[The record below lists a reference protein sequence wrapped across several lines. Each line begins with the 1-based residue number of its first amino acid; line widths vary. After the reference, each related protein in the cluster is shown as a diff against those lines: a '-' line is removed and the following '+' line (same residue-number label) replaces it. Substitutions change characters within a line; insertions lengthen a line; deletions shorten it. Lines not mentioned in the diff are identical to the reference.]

1 MTMNKMQ
8 NLKYVIENELFICCQ
23 FLSTDLF
30 ISYCKDRDIQTSRKQ
45 LEQFEKLRIFY
56 PIVRVHYPK
65 IKTKIEYIDNGKR
78 YRKLGILKDG
88 EEWSGDIKE
97 EYAHFEFQKEY
108 AMSWLDG
115 GLLWEPASRPFQAWE
130 TFKDEHGYRETESFF
145 SIFQCY
151 TLYNLIQFTKIELRA
166 EEWVSQSKE
175 DIKVTSK
182 VLDRAEKVISL
193 HQNNGI
199 RGEAAVATCQ
209 VISNRYFPKTQS
221 DRRTFQ
227 VSHPSYPSYY
237 GNWDWFEYCR
247 NWNAKAVLND
257 LGMTIGEL
265 KHLHKQVVADAK
277 FVDPLK
283 HWYGLIS
290 FVSVDQKKKLKGTAL
305 LAQTLYSME
314 HMLRLFYEEVTGNK
328 LLSPDESPSWK
339 KFSWD
344 DVPGNDSRKLLEYL
358 KIHHDID
365 WAKSAEISKSDDGKV
380 ICIVKDENSAEIMHD
395 EKKEKATLKISDGRT
410 HDLEVKK
417 ENNKQNIYDNFF
429 GGGVTQNELKN
440 LEFLTNQYHLN
451 PRPKLILVVEGNGEA
466 EQFPRLARE
475 LFGYSFAQV
484 GIEVV
489 NLQGVGNFTGKKGI
503 DKYGALERFIDDYH
517 HRQTVVFVV
526 LDDEGRV
533 SKIKEKLIKAHSK
546 YSPNR
551 MVTKEEYIH
560 VWDNKNIEFDNFSH
574 DEIARAMTKLSEG
587 RYTFKVD
594 EITDCENCFS
604 AGESNPLGKLFSE
617 KLNYDLSK
625 PELLNILFGFII
637 SCPKD
642 EFDADGKAKRPV
654 VQVIEKVREL
664 AAKNYPPDTQDTWRK
679 NQESGYFGDPVE

>member
-23 FLSTDLF
+23 FLSTDRF

-78 YRKLGILKDG
+78 YRNLGILKDG

-97 EYAHFEFQKEY
+97 EYADFEFQKEY
-108 AMSWLDG
+108 AMGWLEEE
-115 GLLWEPASRPFQAWE
+115 LLWEPASRPFQAWE
-130 TFKDEHGYRETESFF
+130 TFNDEHGYRETESFY

-151 TLYNLIQFTKIELRA
+151 TLYNLIQFTKKELRA
-166 EEWVSQSKE
+166 EEWVSHSKE

-199 RGEAAVATCQ
+199 KGEAAVATCQ

-221 DRRTFQ
+221 DRRTIR
-227 VSHPSYPSYY
+227 VSHPSYYS
-237 GNWDWFEYCR
+237 NWDWFEYCR

-265 KHLHKQVVADAK
+265 EHLHELVAISAK
-277 FVDPLK
+277 FVDPLER
-283 HWYGLIS
+283 WYGLIS

-314 HMLRLFYEEVTGNK
+314 HMLRLFYEELTGNN

-339 KFSWD
+339 KISWD

-358 KIHHDID
+358 QTHHDID

-380 ICIVKDENSAEIMHD
+380 ICIVKDENSAEIMLD
-395 EKKEKATLKISDGRT
+395 EKKKKATLKISDGRT

-429 GGGVTQNELKN
+429 GGGVTENELQN
-440 LEFLTNQYHLN
+440 LEFLTNKYHLN

-466 EQFPRLARE
+466 EQFPRLAKE
-475 LFGYSFAQV
+475 LFGYSFPQG

-489 NLQGVGNFTGKKGI
+489 NIQGVGNFTGKKKI
-503 DKYGALERFIDDYH
+503 DKYGGLERFIDDYH

-533 SKIKEKLIKAHSK
+533 SKIKKELLKAHSK
-546 YSPNR
+546 YYPDR
-551 MVTKEEYIH
+551 MVTKEEYIQ
-560 VWDNKNIEFDNFSH
+560 VWDKKNIEFDNFSH

-594 EITDCENCFS
+594 EIADCENSFS

-617 KLNYDLSK
+617 KFKEYDLSK
-625 PELLNILFGFII
+625 PKLLNILFGFII
-637 SCPKD
+637 SHPKD

>member
-1 MTMNKMQ
+1 MKKMQ
-8 NLKYVIENELFICCQ
+8 NLKYIIENELVISCP
-23 FLSTDLF
+23 FLSTDQF
-30 ISYCKDRDIQTSRKQ
+30 ISYCKDRGIRTSRKQ
-45 LEQFEKLRIFY
+45 LERFEKLGIFY
-56 PIVRVHYPK
+56 PTARVRYPK
-65 IKTKIEYIDNGKR
+65 IKIKIEYIDNGKR
-78 YRKLGILKDG
+78 CRNLGILKEG

-97 EYAHFEFQKEY
+97 KYSYFKFQKEY

-115 GLLWEPASRPFQAWE
+115 GLLWEPASRSFQAWE
-130 TFKDEHGYRETESFF
+130 TFNDEHGYTETENFF

-151 TLYNLIQFTKIELRA
+151 TLYNLIRSTKIELRA
-166 EEWVSQSKE
+166 EEWVSHSKD

-182 VLDRAEKVISL
+182 VLDWVEKVISL

-199 RGEAAVATCQ
+199 KGEAVVATCQ
-209 VISNRYFPKTQS
+209 VISNRYFPETQS
-221 DRRTFQ
+221 DRRTIQ
-227 VSHPSYPSYY
+227 VSVPSYLYT
-237 GNWDWFEYCR
+237 NWEWFEYCR
-247 NWNAKAVLND
+247 YWNAKAVLND

-290 FVSVDQKKKLKGTAL
+290 FVSVDQKKKLKGKAL
-305 LAQTLYSME
+305 FAQTLYSME
-314 HMLRLFYEEVTGNK
+314 HMLRLFYEELTGNK
-328 LLSPDESPSWK
+328 LLSPDESPIWK

-344 DVPGNDSRKLLEYL
+344 DVPGNDSRKLLDYL
-358 KIHHDID
+358 QTHYDID

-380 ICIVKDENSAEIMHD
+380 ICIVKDENLAEIKID
-395 EKKEKATLKISDGRT
+395 EKKEKATLKISDGRI

-417 ENNKQNIYDNFF
+417 ENNKLNIYDNFF
-429 GGGVTQNELKN
+429 GVGITQNELQY

-466 EQFPRLARE
+466 EQFPRLAKE
-475 LFGYSFAQV
+475 LFGYSFPQV

-489 NLQGVGNFTGKKGI
+489 NLQGVGNFTGKKGK

-533 SKIKEKLIKAHSK
+533 SKIKEKLLKAHSK
-546 YSPNR
+546 YDPKR
-551 MVTKEEYIH
+551 MVTKEEYIQ

-574 DEIARAMTKLSEG
+574 DEIARAMTKLSRG

-594 EITDCENCFS
+594 EIADCENCFS
-604 AGESNPLGKLFSE
+604 AGESNPLGKLFNE
-617 KLNYDLSK
+617 KLKYDPSK
-625 PELLNILFGFII
+625 LELLNILFGFII
-637 SCPKD
+637 SCPEN
-642 EFDADGKAKRPV
+642 EFDADGKAKRHV

-664 AAKNYPPDTQDTWRK
+664 AAKNYPSDTQDTWRK
-679 NQESGYFGDPVE
+679 YQESGYFGDPVE